1 MKKKLL
7 IITIII
13 AIIGALVVIF
23 KGFNVSSNYRA
34 HKSINIPINADFN
47 IEDVQTI
54 ADEIFGKKNAYL
66 ERAGVYN
73 DSVVINVKDVSD
85 EQLTNLK
92 NKINEK
98 YQPKQKITISIGK
111 EDYNVDDIKA
121 IAKEVFAKEDL
132 VVEKSTDDAKYVT
145 IEANIITN
153 DELEKLNSK
162 INEKYE
168 LTNKTSSIG
177 VTQVITVNEIPRVR
191 LTDMAKQYGKY
202 TAISA
207 VIILVYFAIRFK
219 KLGAI
224 KTIFGS
230 IISIIL
236 AEIFY
241 MAIIA
246 ITRYPIDKI
255 AIIGAVAIYMLI
267 MIFLNNNFL
276 KQTAKAKAVAKK

>member
-92 NKINEK
+92 NKIDK
-98 YQPKQKITISIGK
+98 YLDKKGSNHIITIVP
-111 EDYNVDDIKA
+111 Y
-121 IAKEVFAKEDL
+121 
-132 VVEKSTDDAKYVT
+132 
-145 IEANIITN
+145 
-153 DELEKLNSK
+153 
-162 INEKYE
+162 
-168 LTNKTSSIG
+168 
-177 VTQVITVNEIPRVR
+177 
-191 LTDMAKQYGKY
+191 
-202 TAISA
+202 
-207 VIILVYFAIRFK
+207 
-219 KLGAI
+219 
-224 KTIFGS
+224 
-230 IISIIL
+230 
-236 AEIFY
+236 
-241 MAIIA
+241 
-246 ITRYPIDKI
+246 
-255 AIIGAVAIYMLI
+255 
-267 MIFLNNNFL
+267 
-276 KQTAKAKAVAKK
+276 

>member
-98 YQPKQKITISIGK
+98 YQTKQKITISIGK

-121 IAKEVFAKEDL
+121 IANEVFAKEDS

-162 INEKYE
+162 INEKY
-168 LTNKTSSIG
+168 
-177 VTQVITVNEIPRVR
+177 
-191 LTDMAKQYGKY
+191 
-202 TAISA
+202 
-207 VIILVYFAIRFK
+207 
-219 KLGAI
+219 
-224 KTIFGS
+224 
-230 IISIIL
+230 
-236 AEIFY
+236 
-241 MAIIA
+241 
-246 ITRYPIDKI
+246 
-255 AIIGAVAIYMLI
+255 
-267 MIFLNNNFL
+267 
-276 KQTAKAKAVAKK
+276 

>member
-121 IAKEVFAKEDL
+121 IAKEVLAKEDL

>member
-121 IAKEVFAKEDL
+121 IANEVFAKEDS

-168 LTNKTSSIG
+168 LKNETSSIG

-191 LTDMAKQYGKY
+191 LIDMAKQYGKY
-202 TAISA
+202 TVISA

-219 KLGAI
+219 KLGAM
-224 KTIFGS
+224 KTILGS

-236 AEIFY
+236 SEIFY

-246 ITRYPIDKI
+246 ITRYTIDKMVIIGSI
-255 AIIGAVAIYMLI
+255 AIY
-267 MIFLNNNFL
+267 IFGVTYLNKSFL
-276 KQTAKAKAVAKK
+276 LQLEKLTNKK

>member
-23 KGFNVSSNYRA
+23 KGFNVSFNYRA

-47 IEDVQTI
+47 IEDIQVI
-54 ADEIFGKKNAYL
+54 ADEVFGKKNTYL
-66 ERAGVYN
+66 EKAGVFN

-85 EQLTNLK
+85 DQLSNLK

-121 IAKEVFAKEDL
+121 IANEVFAKEDS
-132 VVEKSTDDAKYVT
+132 VVEKSADNAKNVT
-145 IEANIITN
+145 IEENIITN

-162 INEKYE
+162 INEKYG
-168 LTNKTSSIG
+168 LTNETSSIG
-177 VTQVITVNEIPRVR
+177 ITQVITVNVIPRVR
-191 LTDMAKQYGKY
+191 LSDMAKQYGKY

-207 VIILVYFAIRFK
+207 VVILVYFAIRFK
-219 KLGAI
+219 KLGVI
-224 KTIFGS
+224 KTILGS

-236 AEIFY
+236 AEVFY

-246 ITRYPIDKI
+246 ITRYPVDKMVIIGSI
-255 AIIGAVAIYMLI
+255 AIY
-267 MIFLNNNFL
+267 IFGVTYLNKNFL
-276 KQTAKAKAVAKK
+276 LRSKKLTNKK

>member
-98 YQPKQKITISIGK
+98 YQTKQKITISIGK

-121 IAKEVFAKEDL
+121 IANEVFAKEDS

-168 LTNKTSSIG
+168 LKNETSSIG

-219 KLGAI
+219 KLGAM
-224 KTIFGS
+224 KTILGS

-246 ITRYPIDKI
+246 ITRYPIDKMVIIGSI
-255 AIIGAVAIYMLI
+255 AIY
-267 MIFLNNNFL
+267 IFGVTYLNKSFL
-276 KQTAKAKAVAKK
+276 VQSEKLTNKK

>member
-34 HKSINIPINADFN
+34 HKSINVPINADFN
-47 IEDVQTI
+47 IEDIQTI

-85 EQLTNLK
+85 EQLINFK

-121 IAKEVFAKEDL
+121 IANEVFAKEDS

-168 LTNKTSSIG
+168 LTNETSSIG

-219 KLGAI
+219 KLGAM
-224 KTIFGS
+224 KTILGS
-230 IISIIL
+230 II
-236 AEIFY
+236 
-241 MAIIA
+241 
-246 ITRYPIDKI
+246 
-255 AIIGAVAIYMLI
+255 
-267 MIFLNNNFL
+267 
-276 KQTAKAKAVAKK
+276 

>member
-7 IITIII
+7 IITVII

-23 KGFNVSSNYRA
+23 KGFNVSFNYRA

-47 IEDVQTI
+47 IEDIQVI
-54 ADEIFGKKNAYL
+54 ADEVFGKKNTYL
-66 ERAGVYN
+66 EKAGVFN

-85 EQLTNLK
+85 DQLSNLK

-121 IAKEVFAKEDL
+121 IANEVFAKEDS
-132 VVEKSTDDAKYVT
+132 VVEKSADNAKNVT

-162 INEKYE
+162 INEKYG
-168 LTNKTSSIG
+168 LTNETSSIG

-207 VIILVYFAIRFK
+207 VVILVYFAIRFK
-219 KLGAI
+219 KLGVI
-224 KTIFGS
+224 KTILGS

-236 AEIFY
+236 AEVFY

-246 ITRYPIDKI
+246 ITRYPVDKMVIIGSI
-255 AIIGAVAIYMLI
+255 AIY
-267 MIFLNNNFL
+267 IFVVTYLNKNFL
-276 KQTAKAKAVAKK
+276 LRSKKLTNKK

>member
-121 IAKEVFAKEDL
+121 IANEVFAKEDS

-168 LTNKTSSIG
+168 LKNETTSKTTFGDWSANIYVFTNPQYQALFEGQNKAEKQNSF
-177 VTQVITVNEIPRVR
+177 VI
-191 LTDMAKQYGKY
+191 LF
-202 TAISA
+202 ISCY
-207 VIILVYFAIRFK
+207 I
-219 KLGAI
+219 
-224 KTIFGS
+224 
-230 IISIIL
+230 
-236 AEIFY
+236 
-241 MAIIA
+241 
-246 ITRYPIDKI
+246 
-255 AIIGAVAIYMLI
+255 
-267 MIFLNNNFL
+267 
-276 KQTAKAKAVAKK
+276 

>member
-98 YQPKQKITISIGK
+98 YQTKQKITISIGK

-121 IAKEVFAKEDL
+121 IANEVFAKEDS

-168 LTNKTSSIG
+168 LKNETSSIG

-219 KLGAI
+219 KLGAM
-224 KTIFGS
+224 KTILGS

>member
-121 IAKEVFAKEDL
+121 IANEVFAKEDS

-168 LTNKTSSIG
+168 LKNETSSIG

-191 LTDMAKQYGKY
+191 LIDMAKQYGKY

-219 KLGAI
+219 KLGAM
-224 KTIFGS
+224 KTILGS

-236 AEIFY
+236 SEIFY

>member
-98 YQPKQKITISIGK
+98 YQIALAADSQEIQTIPQTRII
-111 EDYNVDDIKA
+111 DI
-121 IAKEVFAKEDL
+121 
-132 VVEKSTDDAKYVT
+132 
-145 IEANIITN
+145 
-153 DELEKLNSK
+153 LNH
-162 INEKYE
+162 Y
-168 LTNKTSSIG
+168 LLAFGVSSI
-177 VTQVITVNEIPRVR
+177 
-191 LTDMAKQYGKY
+191 
-202 TAISA
+202 
-207 VIILVYFAIRFK
+207 IILVYMAIRYRKLNALKVIFKTVLALVVTEAVLFAIF
-219 KLGAI
+219 
-224 KTIFGS
+224 
-230 IISIIL
+230 
-236 AEIFY
+236 
-241 MAIIA
+241 A
-246 ITRYPIDKI
+246 ITQIPFGKYTVALVFIAYVFALAVIVNKFENKLTKI
-255 AIIGAVAIYMLI
+255 KLEEK
-267 MIFLNNNFL
+267 
-276 KQTAKAKAVAKK
+276 KQK